1 MFNKAKAAMFKLRVT
16 AIPANHCPGSVMFLF
31 EAMTEPPDEETPEWR
46 ILYTGDF
53 RFEEPFDLSSLQA
66 LHDPHG
72 NVIRVDE
79 MFLDTTFASNDYKSF
94 PSREEALLTIWDKVQ
109 VWTQQQN
116 QFLFICQ
123 ANAICNM

>member
-1 MFNKAKAAMFKLRVT
+1 MK
-16 AIPANHCPGSVMFLF
+16 
-31 EAMTEPPDEETPEWR
+31 EPPDEETPEWR

-94 PSREEALLTIWDKVQ
+94 PSREEALVKIWDKVQ

-116 QFLFICQ
+116 QFLSVKLLQYVVALVSSLKRQGQ
-123 ANAICNM
+123 ARGI